1 MSGRN
6 EDTLSRKKIKSIL
19 IETHR
24 EDQILWSKWFHR
36 SSTPHEKAGLYR
48 YREGFD
54 AAILNLAQR
63 FHITLRSSETASP
76 VKTKGKQGNI
86 ISLEKIVIHPDD
98 KGIYCLYCKEPLFRK
113 GKRFWHCPACDVE
126 FRVVEETD

>member
-1 MSGRN
+1 MQGAN
-6 EDTLSRKKIKSIL
+6 EDTLSRKEIRSIL

-36 SSTPHEKAGLYR
+36 SSAPEEKAGLYR

-63 FHITLRSSETASP
+63 FKVTLRSS
-76 VKTKGKQGNI
+76 KTSSSAKTEEKKGSI
-86 ISLEKIVIHPDD
+86 ISLEQISIHPDD
-98 KGIYCLYCKEPLFRK
+98 KGIYCLRCKEPLFRK
-113 GKRFWHCPACDVE
+113 GKRFWHCPACDIE
-126 FRVVEETD
+126 FRVVEETE

>member
-1 MSGRN
+1 MQSRDA
-6 EDTLSRKKIKSIL
+6 DTLSRGEIKSIL

-36 SSTPHEKAGLYR
+36 SSTPREKAGLYR

-63 FHITLRSSETASP
+63 FHVMLRSSETSSP
-76 VKTKGKQGNI
+76 VKTEEKKGNI

-113 GKRFWHCPACDVE
+113 GKRFWLCPVCDIE
-126 FRVVEETD
+126 FRVVEETE

>member
-1 MSGRN
+1 MRAEN
-6 EDTLSRKKIKSIL
+6 EDMLSRKEIRSIL

-36 SSTPHEKAGLYR
+36 SATGEEKAGLYR

-63 FHITLRSSETASP
+63 FRVMLRSNEDVAP
-76 VKTKGKQGNI
+76 PKTKEKKGTV
-86 ISLEKIVIHPDD
+86 ISLERIVVHPDA
-98 KGIYCLYCKEPLFRK
+98 KGIYCLYCQEPLFRK
-113 GKRFWHCPACDVE
+113 GKRFWHCPTCDVE
-126 FRVVEETD
+126 FRVVEEAE

>member
-1 MSGRN
+1 MQGRN
-6 EDTLSRKKIKSIL
+6 EDTLSRKEIKSIL

-36 SSTPHEKAGLYR
+36 SSSPEEKAGLYR

-63 FHITLRSSETASP
+63 FQVILRSSETSPP
-76 VKTKGKQGNI
+76 VKTKEKKGNI

-98 KGIYCLYCKEPLFRK
+98 KGIYCLHCKEPLFRK
-113 GKRFWHCPACDVE
+113 GKRFWHCPVCDIE
-126 FRVVEETD
+126 FRVVEETE